1 MAKSAAVEV
10 EAAGRL
16 VRVSNPDKPWFPEAG
31 ITKLEVVRY
40 YLAVADGA
48 LRGVWGRPMQLER
61 YVDGVTEPPFYQKRA
76 PDKGRP
82 EWIETVTLRFPSM
95 RTAEEVV
102 VRDAAQLVWIV
113 NLACLSLHPHPVRTT
128 DLDHPDELRIDLD
141 PVPGVPFS
149 EVLEVARETRALLTE
164 LGLTSWPK
172 TSGSRGV
179 HLLVRLQPRWTFP
192 EVRRAALAIAREV
205 ERRMPGR
212 ATSKWWKEER
222 QGVFLDYNQNAKDR
236 TTASAYSVR
245 ARPDGR
251 VSMPFRWDEL
261 DGLDP
266 AAFTVRTVPGLFL
279 ANGDAHEGIDDVAH
293 ELGPVLALADQQ
305 GEADAPWPPHFPKG
319 EGEPAP
325 VAPSRQRTEPGT
337 GRRKPTKPLRTVAES
352 ESLDDATA
360 GLERWKARHAEV
372 VPHLL
377 PADVLVDKMR
387 GRYRPWFRIRVNL
400 EHVPLALHPPV
411 EPPDPDAAPK
421 AAWGPG

>member
-1 MAKSAAVEV
+1 
-10 EAAGRL
+10 
-16 VRVSNPDKPWFPEAG
+16 
-31 ITKLEVVRY
+31 
-40 YLAVADGA
+40 
-48 LRGVWGRPMQLER
+48 MQLER